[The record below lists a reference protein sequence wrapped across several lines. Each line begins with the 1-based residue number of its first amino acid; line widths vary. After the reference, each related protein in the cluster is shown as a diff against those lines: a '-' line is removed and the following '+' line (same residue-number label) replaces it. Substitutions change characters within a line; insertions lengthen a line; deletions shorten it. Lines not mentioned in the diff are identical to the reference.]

1 MYELV
6 RQYPKTN
13 VEPIPNAVKIKY
25 YSSQQLSIWLSTF
38 RKDWSAEWPQAYLEK
53 LLKDS
58 PIINKVRKVVLDFRQ
73 LMKEKEG
80 DKLAAWC
87 DEVINDDDENIKGFA
102 KGILNA
108 GGVPHFQ
115 AVYQGIIS
123 SWSNGP
129 VEGQVNR
136 LKNIKR
142 QMYGRA
148 SFELLRKRVVIT
160 SQS

>member
-1 MYELV
+1 M
-6 RQYPKTN
+6 
-13 VEPIPNAVKIKY
+13 VKY
-25 YSSQQLSIWLSTF
+25 L
-38 RKDWSAEWPQAYLEK
+38 RKDWSEEWPQTYLEK
-53 LLKDS
+53 LLKGK
-58 PIINKVRKVVLDFRQ
+58 PIINKARKVVLDFRR
-73 LMKEKEG
+73 LMKDKEG

-102 KGILNA
+102 KGILND
-108 GGVPHFQ
+108 FQ
-115 AVYQGIIS
+115 AVYQGFIS

-148 SFELLRKRVVIT
+148 GFELLRKRVVIT

>member
-1 MYELV
+1 
-6 RQYPKTN
+6 
-13 VEPIPNAVKIKY
+13 
-25 YSSQQLSIWLSTF
+25 
-38 RKDWSAEWPQAYLEK
+38 LE
-53 LLKDS
+53 
-58 PIINKVRKVVLDFRQ
+58 
-73 LMKEKEG
+73 
-80 DKLAAWC
+80 AWC
-87 DEVINDDDENIKGFA
+87 DDVINNDNIKGLA

-108 GGVPHFQ
+108 GGVPYFQ
-115 AVYQGIIS
+115 PLYQEFIS

-160 SQS
+160 SQSYL